1 MRADHCRSVE
11 VSECGDGRGGVRMGI
26 VPWINGKKMGVRG
39 ETNGMGGRSRMTADN
54 GVGRDD
60 PLGAGGAGAI
70 CRKPE

>member
-1 MRADHCRSVE
+1 
-11 VSECGDGRGGVRMGI
+11 MGI